1 MKLDQQAENQVKQDV
16 SNGVGTEANINL
28 EH

>member
-1 MKLDQQAENQVKQDV
+1 MKLDQQPENQVKQDV
-16 SNGVGTEANINL
+16 ISGDGTVANINL